1 MFVTMLA
8 VGFTSCISDDNLI
21 DNRPMI
27 DGLPAEVSLEFEV
40 NEDKEITRAAQSEYY
55 EYLVQNIYVMV
66 FSNGARVQTDL
77 SFFSPNDSSAPITN
91 YRNKAD
97 QAGNTQSSG
106 TVSFGAISGSN
117 LTICAIANVGI
128 SNTSITRAEIGDEVP
143 IDVTTLDAVKTY
155 KELQELSIRLSG
167 ANINRGASFMMTG
180 EVIANLAANQTT
192 TVTIPLKRADSKITF
207 NVKAQNPDPSKYSDF
222 IFLPGKWRVVNAP
235 LKSYILPRTINAGDT
250 LDTLTED
257 LDATSAK
264 EDFYTVTEANA
275 PQFEVVGN
283 NQGSFT
289 FYMYENLKAPEA
301 LISETGNVGYALR
314 ELQQKNSPTETDV
327 VVSGQQYING
337 DYVNAPKD
345 ATYVIITGEL
355 SYNYVEPYTDPET
368 GITQDLQKWVMAD
381 VEYCIHLG
389 HSGVAN
395 VNDYST
401 LRNHHYTYNVT
412 VQGVN
417 DLIVEVDNGDQPE
430 VENRPGAE
438 GDVVMSAQ
446 RVINVDGHYD
456 RANIVLTDSEAEKL
470 YFAVSTPWERGL
482 DTNGFADINTTV
494 RDYKWVKFLIN
505 KEVGQANNNFAP
517 FPGEQCYD
525 GGVSLTGTAAQ
536 SGAYG
541 TTVTLRDIRQLSNYL
556 KDATN
561 RNNAKSSDGNI
572 YITVFVDEYLYYYDP
587 TVDPMV
593 GIGEGGYTTKYKSI
607 VNATDASSL
616 ILWKKSVNQQDRM
629 LHIVKAGEMEY
640 SADGETSL
648 SKSVVTIKQRAI
660 VSFYNVNAESLTSAW
675 GTETINET
683 ARMQSTRRGNSAF
696 PGVSSTATYQSFN
709 RQNDIVKGQKFAAY
723 RNNSTTPNTWA
734 DVISATEQY
743 GLGTNYNDA
752 TYACA
757 IRNRDLNGDGT
768 MQENEIQWYL
778 ASLSQLDD
786 MWVGEPA
793 MPQFAKLY
801 DPDNADGYYLDNEV
815 GNVNVRATHYISTT
829 LGNDQWA
836 SSISPM
842 VYWGEQFGATSTLY
856 ATEAWGTPRRV
867 INDHAGEAT
876 NGQSV
881 VAVRCVRHLGMKYTD
896 TSMPQPFYKV
906 ETVNGESHISLDYMN
921 IAALRQTYHE
931 GNDGLPYVH
940 LGETGYNNSPYLGF
954 IVLPGFYGNNG
965 VTTTTVTGSHSN
977 TTTWYRAYQGEQPNA
992 TVTGICPNGYRV
1004 PTQRE
1009 MKVMIRALENSS
1021 WNYQRNADQSYSYGY
1036 IMYNGQNCGTNY
1048 FGTFYYFPS
1057 TGEINRRVRSSM
1069 ANTTTGNRAVRCVKD
1084 NKDAKHSSS
1093 SDYGEGG
1100 ELPLG

>member
-27 DGLPAEVSLEFEV
+27 DGLPAEVSLEFVV

-77 SFFSPNDSSAPITN
+77 SFFSPGDNSAPITN

-97 QAGNTQSSG
+97 QGGNTQSSG

-180 EVIANLAANQTT
+180 EVIANLAANETT

-207 NVKAQNPDPSKYSDF
+207 NVKAENPDPSKYSDF

-235 LKSYILPRTINAGDT
+235 LKSYILPRTFNAG
-250 LDTLTED
+250 DTLTED

-289 FYMYENLKAPEA
+289 FYMYENLKAPKA
-301 LISETGNVGYALR
+301 LISQTGDAGYALR
-314 ELQQKNSPTETDV
+314 ELQQKNTPTETDV
-327 VVSGQQYING
+327 VVSGQQYVNG

-456 RANIVLTDSEAEKL
+456 RANIVLTESEAEKL

-561 RNNAKSSDGNI
+561 RNNAKSDDGKI
-572 YITVFVDEYLYYYDP
+572 YITVFIDEYLYYYDP

-593 GIGEGGYTTKYKSI
+593 GIGEDGYTTKYKSI

-648 SKSVVTIKQRAI
+648 SKSVVTIKQRTI

-675 GTETINET
+675 VTETINET
-683 ARMQSTRRGNSAF
+683 PLMTLTRSTLPNI
-696 PGVSSTATYQSFN
+696 STEADYPRAQRLIS
-709 RQNDIVKGQKFAAY
+709 DGSPK
-723 RNNSTTPNTWA
+723 WA
-734 DVISATEQY
+734 SVISPSEQY
-743 GLGTNYNDA
+743 GLLGSYDDP

-757 IRNRDLNGDGT
+757 MRNRDLNGDGT
-768 MQENEIQWYL
+768 INQNEVQWYL
-778 ASLSQLDD
+778 ISLNQLGDL
-786 MWVGEPA
+786 WVGEPCLPA
-793 MPQFAKLY
+793 FAKLFDRENGY
-801 DPDNADGYYLDNEV
+801 DGTYNHREV
-815 GNVNVRATHYISTT
+815 GGQVRGRHYLTSTWNSGTTATS
-829 LGNDQWA
+829 LR
-836 SSISPM
+836 
-842 VYWGEQFGATSTLY
+842 VYWSEQYGANSTYREADNWNNMPTISGTNVVSVRCIRHVGMPYTSTDAPMSY
-856 ATEAWGTPRRV
+856 YKR
-867 INDHAGEAT
+867 
-876 NGQSV
+876 
-881 VAVRCVRHLGMKYTD
+881 TD
-896 TSMPQPFYKV
+896 NSDGS
-906 ETVNGESHISLDYMN
+906 NSISLDYMN
-921 IAALRQTYHE
+921 IAALRQTYDE
-931 GNDGLPYVH
+931 GNGLPYVH
-940 LGETGYNNSPYLGF
+940 LDATGYNNSPYLGF
-954 IVLPGFYGNNG
+954 NVLPGFYGNNG
-965 VTTTTVTGSHSN
+965 VTTATVDGNHSN

-992 TVTGICPNGYRV
+992 TVDGICPNGYRV

-1009 MKVMIRALENSS
+1009 MLIMIRALDNTS
-1021 WNYQRNADQSYSYGY
+1021 WNYRRDPGSSYTYGY
-1036 IMYNGQNCGTNY
+1036 IMYNGQDCSWNGNY
-1048 FGTFYYFPS
+1048 FGTFYFFPT
-1057 TGEINRRVRSSM
+1057 TGQVNRRVTSSM
-1069 ANTTTGNRAVRCVKD
+1069 AATTTGYRAVRCVQD

>member
-77 SFFSPNDSSAPITN
+77 SFFSPNDTSAPITN

-180 EVIANLAANQTT
+180 EVIANLAANETT

-235 LKSYILPRTINAGDT
+235 LKSYILPRTFNAG
-250 LDTLTED
+250 DTLTED

-264 EDFYTVTEANA
+264 EDFYTVAEANA

-301 LISETGNVGYALR
+301 LISATGNVGYALR
-314 ELQQKNSPTETDV
+314 ELQQKNTPTETDV

-417 DLIVEVDNGDQPE
+417 DLIVEVDNGNQPE

-505 KEVGQANNNFAP
+505 KEVNQANNNFAP

-561 RNNAKSSDGNI
+561 RNNAKSSDGKI

-593 GIGEGGYTTKYKSI
+593 GIGESGYTTKYKSI

-660 VSFYNVNAESLTSAW
+660 MSFYNVNAESLTSAW

-683 ARMQSTRRGNSAF
+683 GTMSTSGSRSLPSNLQTLADYPRAQRL
-696 PGVSSTATYQSFN
+696 VSEGSP
-709 RQNDIVKGQKFAAY
+709 K
-723 RNNSTTPNTWA
+723 WA
-734 DVISATEQY
+734 SVISASNQY
-743 GLGTNYNDA
+743 GLLGSYNDA

-757 IRNRDLNGDGT
+757 MRNRDLDGDGT
-768 MQENEIQWYL
+768 IDQNEMQWYL
-778 ASLSQLDD
+778 TSLNQISDL
-786 MWVGEPA
+786 WVGDPA
-793 MPQFAKLY
+793 MPAHAKLY
-801 DPDNADGYYLDNEV
+801 D
-815 GNVNVRATHYISTT
+815 ATNSYDWTYTHWESGGSNGIRVHGRHYITSTWDSGSSAT
-829 LGNDQWA
+829 SLKTFWA
-836 SSISPM
+836 
-842 VYWGEQFGATSTLY
+842 EQYGATSTY
-856 ATEAWGTPRRV
+856 S
-867 INDHAGEAT
+867 
-876 NGQSV
+876 QSSSWV
-881 VAVRCVRHLGMKYTD
+881 GLQAAAVRCIRHLGMPYTSTD
-896 TSMPQPFYKV
+896 APMSYYKR
-906 ETVNGESHISLDYMN
+906 TDNSDGSNSISLDYMN
-921 IAALRQTYHE
+921 IVALRETFDE
-931 GNDGLPYVH
+931 GNGLPYSH
-940 LGETGYNNSPYLGF
+940 LGDVGYNNSPYFGF
-954 IVLPGFYGNNG
+954 NVLPGYYGNNG
-965 VTTTTVTGSHSN
+965 VSS
-977 TTTWYRAYQGEQPNA
+977 TTTWYRAYRGEQPNA
-992 TVTGICPNGYRV
+992 DVSSICPDGYRM

-1009 MKVMIRALENSS
+1009 MLIMLRALDEGS
-1021 WNYQRNADQSYSYGY
+1021 WTYNVSTNNLTRGGY
-1036 IMYNGQNCGTNY
+1036 AIYNGQNIGNYNSRDY
-1048 FGTFYYFPS
+1048 FGRFYYFPDE
-1057 TGEINRRVRSSM
+1057 GLIQRRVSYGMTETGGPTQWGSWS
-1069 ANTTTGNRAVRCVKD
+1069 NTTCAVRCVQD

-1093 SDYGEGG
+1093 SDYGDTGG
-1100 ELPLG
+1100 DLPIG

>member
-683 ARMQSTRRGNSAF
+683 PLMTLTRSTL
-696 PGVSSTATYQSFN
+696 PDISTQPDYPRAQRLIS
-709 RQNDIVKGQKFAAY
+709 DGSPK
-723 RNNSTTPNTWA
+723 WA
-734 DVISATEQY
+734 SVISATEQY
-743 GLGTNYNDA
+743 GLQGSYDDP

-757 IRNRDLNGDGT
+757 MRNRDLNGDGT
-768 MQENEIQWYL
+768 INQNEVQWYL
-778 ASLSQLDD
+778 ISLNQLGDL
-786 MWVGEPA
+786 WVGEPCLPA
-793 MPQFAKLY
+793 FAKLFDRETGY
-801 DPDNADGYYLDNEV
+801 DGTYNHNEV
-815 GNVNVRATHYISTT
+815 GGQVRGRHYLTSTWDSGTTATS
-829 LGNDQWA
+829 LK
-836 SSISPM
+836 
-842 VYWGEQFGATSTLY
+842 VYWSEQYGANSTY
-856 ATEAWGTPRRV
+856 READSWNNMPTVGS
-867 INDHAGEAT
+867 T
-876 NGQSV
+876 NV
-881 VAVRCVRHLGMKYTD
+881 VSVRCIRHLGMPYTSTD
-896 TSMPQPFYKV
+896 APMSYYKR
-906 ETVNGESHISLDYMN
+906 TDNSDGSNSISLDYMN
-921 IAALRQTYHE
+921 IAALRQTYDE
-931 GNDGLPYVH
+931 GNSLPYVH
-940 LGETGYNNSPYLGF
+940 LDATGYNNSPYLGF
-954 IVLPGFYGNNG
+954 NVLPGFYGNSG
-965 VTTTTVTGSHSN
+965 LTTTNVTGSHSN

-1009 MKVMIRALENSS
+1009 MLIMIRALDNTS
-1021 WNYQRNADQSYSYGY
+1021 WNYRRAPGYSYTYGY
-1036 IMYNGQNCGTNY
+1036 IMYNGQDCSWNGNY
-1048 FGTFYYFPS
+1048 FGTFYFFPT
-1057 TGEINRRVRSSM
+1057 TGQVNRRVTSSM
-1069 ANTTTGNRAVRCVKD
+1069 AETTTDNRAVRCVQD

-1100 ELPLG
+1100 DLPLG